1 MKDVQVTINPTEIKM
16 FSYNNNF
23 TKRPGEKFQ
32 LQVKSNA
39 TIRLNTNDPVQA
51 LVVVAVAVEDPD
63 NCIDIK
69 VETITGL
76 TVSTFIDDLE
86 GFIRDN
92 YLAVVI
98 MAANEKIR
106 TITTMAGMPVRLPNP
121 VFGKAHIQPEGLTQ

>member
-1 MKDVQVTINPTEIKM
+1 MNNGVVQRNEIWK
-16 FSYNNNF
+16 
-23 TKRPGEKFQ
+23 
-32 LQVKSNA
+32 
-39 TIRLNTNDPVQA
+39 
-51 LVVVAVAVEDPD
+51 